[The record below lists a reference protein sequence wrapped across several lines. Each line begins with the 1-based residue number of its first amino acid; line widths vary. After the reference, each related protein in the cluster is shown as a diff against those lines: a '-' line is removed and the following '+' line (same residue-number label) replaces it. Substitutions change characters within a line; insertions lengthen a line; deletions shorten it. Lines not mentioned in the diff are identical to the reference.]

1 MRRLSRFHGI
11 TIVLVV
17 VAIVVTVAG
26 SVFAIDHEHPIGN
39 PAFERVWQ
47 RQDRPVDERVTTDR
61 SWTWGPSRSATMTEQ
76 FVDATD
82 GSGQRTVQ
90 YFDKSRMEINDP
102 GADPT
107 AQWYVT
113 NGLLPIEMMTGEK
126 QIGFNTFVEE
136 PSPANITAVGNVD
149 LANPGAFFPTYADLE
164 AIYQNPGAIS
174 SGSSK
179 VGSTATEM
187 IQQAADGSIET
198 VPFTDFVDDPKTRLT
213 LGENGHTVPQAFVD
227 FQNTAGPVWNGSSY
241 VSQQVYDPLFVFG
254 KPVTEPYWV
263 RVGVGD
269 RADQPVLFQV
279 FERRVMTYDPNEVN
293 PVFKVAMGNVG
304 QHFHIWQYGAG
315 GMTTIDPTPT
325 PAEEPVEMTPTPT
338 EEVSDATPTPTEE
351 PTVTTYPAP

>member
-1 MRRLSRFHGI
+1 MHRLSRFHGI

-17 VAIVVTVAG
+17 VAIIVTVAG
-26 SVFAIDHEHPIGN
+26 SAFAVDHEHPIGN

-82 GSGQRTVQ
+82 GSSQRTVQ

-136 PSPANITAVGNVD
+136 PSPANITAVGNID

-164 AIYQNPGAIS
+164 DVYQNPGAITE
-174 SGSSK
+174 GSSK

-187 IQQAADGSIET
+187 IQKNSDGSIET
-198 VPFTDFVDDPKTRLT
+198 VPFTDYVDDSKTRLT
-213 LGENGHTVPQAFVD
+213 MGANGHTVPQAFVD
-227 FQNTAGPVWNGSSY
+227 FQNTNGPIWNGSSY
-241 VSQQVYDPLFVFG
+241 ISQQVYDPLFVFG

-269 RADQPVLFQV
+269 RANQPILFQV

-304 QHFHIWQYGAG
+304 QHFHIWQYGEG
-315 GMTTIDPTPT
+315 GNETP
-325 PAEEPVEMTPTPT
+325 
-338 EEVSDATPTPTEE
+338 E
-351 PTVTTYPAP
+351 PTAEPTADSTTEPTTEPTMEPTAEPTTYPAP